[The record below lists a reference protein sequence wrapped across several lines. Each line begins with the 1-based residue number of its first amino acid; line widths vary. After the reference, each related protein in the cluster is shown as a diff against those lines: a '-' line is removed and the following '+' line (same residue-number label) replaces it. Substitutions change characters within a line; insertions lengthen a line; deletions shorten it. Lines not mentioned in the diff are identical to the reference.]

1 MKFLQSILSKLGKKD
16 LGKKVTQIGDGTNP
30 LEPFKAKSKFSQMAD
45 KAKEGASKYKR
56 EIAGGSVGAAA
67 GLGTYSAMKD
77 DDDEDYDEQME
88 EMLKRAKKKS
98 REWMD

>member
-1 MKFLQSILSKLGKKD
+1 MKFLHSILSKLGKKD
-16 LGKKVTQIGDGTNP
+16 LGKKVLQIGDGTNP
-30 LEPFKAKSKFSQMAD
+30 LEPYKAKSKFSQMAD

-56 EIAGGSVGAAA
+56 EIAGGGVGAAA

-77 DDDEDYDEQME
+77 DDDDYTERME
-88 EMLKRAKKKS
+88 EMLQKAKKKS